1 VLGRRL
7 SLGRYLGIGLYV
19 HWTFALLIIYVAIT
33 ARGEGPAGMV
43 YGVAQLLGVFLCV
56 TLHEYGHAMAARR
69 FGIPTLDITLLPIGG
84 VARLERMPRIPW
96 QELVVAIA
104 GPAVNVVI
112 ACSILLGFRLFL
124 NAGVRGDLIASLSDD
139 VLLINLINRPSLI
152 GFALVMLI
160 VNVMLVLFNMIPAFP
175 MDGGR
180 VFRSVLAMLM
190 DYRKATTL
198 ASRVGLVVAA
208 LMAGYAV
215 YHGYPM
221 PVLIALFIGY
231 AGLAEARQV
240 DVIESVRGLM
250 VRDAM
255 IRNPPV
261 VTMDTPL
268 WALAKEWQFTSVA
281 AMPVLGP
288 GDTVVGVVTLKAVCK
303 AIVDGTDPN
312 TTAGQLA
319 NHDAVAVHAASSLEE
334 VLVTVGR
341 QHRTLPVVDSF
352 GQLTGILDFDTV
364 TTRGALAQM
373 RLPLPVSR
381 EESSF
386 EAFN

>member
-1 VLGRRL
+1 
-7 SLGRYLGIGLYV
+7 
-19 HWTFALLIIYVAIT
+19 
-33 ARGEGPAGMV
+33 MV

-96 QELVVAIA
+96 QELVVAVA

-112 ACSILLGFRLFL
+112 ASSILLGFRLFL
-124 NAGVRGDLIASLSDD
+124 NAGVRGDLVASLSGLSDN
-139 VLLINLINRPSLI
+139 VLLVNLINRPSLI
-152 GFALVMLI
+152 GFALVMLV
-160 VNVMLVLFNMIPAFP
+160 VNVVLVLFNMIPAFP

-208 LMAGYAV
+208 LMAGLAV
-215 YHGYPM
+215 YHRYPM

-240 DVIESVRGLM
+240 EVMESVRGLL

-255 IRNPPV
+255 IRSPPV

-288 GDTVVGVVTLKAVCK
+288 ADTVVGVVTLKAVCK
-303 AIVDGTDPN
+303 AIVDQIDPN

-319 NHDAVAVHAASSLEE
+319 DHDAVAVHAASSLEE

-352 GQLTGILDFDTV
+352 GQLTGILDLETV

-381 EESSF
+381 EESF